1 MTRTRNMSDL
11 LDSSGDV
18 KATALDNT
26 SSDLVDDS
34 TPQLGGDLST
44 NGNDVNFG
52 DNDKA
57 QFGAGNDLQIYHDG
71 SSSKIVETGTGSL
84 QLGGTSSVDILSGD
98 LGEYLARFHDDGKVE
113 LRYDNVSKL
122 ETTSDGIDVLRPA
135 SDGTIQSWKRGTTE
149 VAKLSVGS
157 TDNIEFSA
165 MQGGGAGLQFWG
177 GGGTDPVIS
186 PMKQGVSSDN
196 TVELGRS
203 NVRFKKFHLTEWGTA
218 PSGTVLQVNRHS
230 TNTYLSGTIG
240 NSTNPTSTSGTLF
253 TSMNF
258 TPKSS
263 SSKIYLW
270 SSPIAMYETSNVSD
284 VFWAGAWYDTTKVAL
299 NYVPL
304 RHSSF
309 NGGLNATA
317 INVMGMVNSW
327 GTSLKTIKIRVGC
340 GAGSGSKQVNR
351 DSSYSNQHGGNN
363 GNNYIQFFIMEV
375 AT

>member
-1 MTRTRNMSDL
+1 M
-11 LDSSGDV
+11 
-18 KATALDNT
+18 
-26 SSDLVDDS
+26 DDS

-44 NGNDVNFG
+44 NGNDINFG

-71 SSSKIVETGTGSL
+71 NRSWINDAGAGDLRAITNGSE
-84 QLGGTSSVDILSGD
+84 VAILSGTPSTN
-98 LGEYLARFHDDGKVE
+98 EYMIQAVKDGAVS
-113 LRYDNVSKL
+113 LYDNGTKKFT
-122 ETTSDGIDVLRPA
+122 TTSDGIEALRPA